1 MKPTHQGGVVMVYI
15 PIDLPDAEKA
25 RRFRAL
31 RFMLNAAAKLC
42 GVQIEI
48 GSRQHGYWINEVI
61 ERNPET

>member
-1 MKPTHQGGVVMVYI
+1 MVYI

>member
-1 MKPTHQGGVVMVYI
+1 MIYV
-15 PIDLPDAEKA
+15 PIDLPDIEKA

-31 RFMLNAAAKLC
+31 RFMLNGVARAC

-48 GSRQHGYWINEVI
+48 GSNQHGRWIEEVI